1 MSVIEC
7 NGLIKVYQNNRALNG
22 ISFTIEDNKI
32 TGLIGRNGAG
42 KTTLLSIIAG
52 LLTPS
57 AGDVKVFSETPFNNL
72 FVSANTIFIHDQ
84 MSLPAS
90 LSLTEIL
97 QVAGGFYQN
106 WDAKL
111 AQGLFQYF
119 SFKPNDS
126 YTSLSKGRKS
136 TFNAILGLAAH
147 CQLTIFDEPTTGMDA
162 TARQDFYRA
171 LLKDYLAFPR
181 TIIVSTHHLNE
192 MEDLLE
198 DILLINN
205 GRELLHMPAAELKE
219 YAIGLQGPAALVGK
233 WTEAKEVLYTK
244 TLGFDSAYTVVKNDF
259 TEAQFERLATEGLSI
274 SPVPLNDLCIYL
286 TGSTKGGID
295 DVFNQA

>member
-7 NGLIKVYQNNRALNG
+7 NGLIKVYQNNPALNG

-32 TGLIGRNGAG
+32 TGVIGRNGAG
-42 KTTLLSIIAG
+42 KTTLLSIITG
-52 LLTPS
+52 LLKPS
-57 AGDVKVFSETPFNNL
+57 AGEVNVFSEQPFNNL

-84 MSLPAS
+84 MNLPAS
-90 LSLTEIL
+90 LSLHEIL
-97 QVAGGFYQN
+97 NVAESFYQN

-119 SFKPNDS
+119 EFKSNDH

-136 TFNAILGLAAH
+136 TFHAILGIAAH

-162 TARQDFYRA
+162 TVRQDFYRA

-181 TIIVSTHHLNE
+181 SIIVSTHHLHE

-198 DILLINN
+198 DLLIIKN
-205 GRELLHMPAAELKE
+205 GRELLHMPAADLKE
-219 YAIGLQGPAALVGK
+219 YAIGLQGPEPIVKK
-233 WTEAKEVLYTK
+233 WAETKEVLYTK

-259 TEAQFERLATEGLSI
+259 TETQLERLAIEGVSI
-274 SPVPLNDLCIYL
+274 SPVPLNELCIYL
-286 TGSTKGGID
+286 TGSAKGGID
-295 DVFNQA
+295 DVFNKA